1 MIDGGF
7 EFWGVKPLAKF
18 WLKPHLSAVFR
29 SWLIEINAY
38 GVNPDRI
45 LVKAGIQHPLP
56 RALDLAQLINLK
68 LAQGIPKILTGH
80 K

>member
-1 MIDGGF
+1 MIDCGF
-7 EFWGVKPLAKF
+7 EFWGIKPLAKF

-29 SWLIEINAY
+29 SWLIEIDAY

-56 RALDLAQLINLK
+56 
-68 LAQGIPKILTGH
+68 
-80 K
+80 